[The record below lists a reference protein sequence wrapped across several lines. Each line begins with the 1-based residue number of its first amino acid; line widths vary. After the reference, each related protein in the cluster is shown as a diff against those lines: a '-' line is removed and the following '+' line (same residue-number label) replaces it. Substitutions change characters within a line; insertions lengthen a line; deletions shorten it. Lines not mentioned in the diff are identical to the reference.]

1 MTSSIQHSFDREP
14 VLACRIE
21 DFDPALVLKVM
32 RRGVELRRYAITDVP
47 ELTFE
52 ALRAGSEETLLRY
65 LERFGGAVWSGDGQA
80 GPRMIPTVAG
90 VLAFTHT
97 PDRWIQSSGVD
108 VATYGADPRL
118 LPGGDVA
125 VPPPTKARVEPVRG
139 TIFRVIDRTVEILQD
154 ACSTSV
160 LEGARVV
167 THSEMP
173 LNVLRELTTNGVVH
187 RDLRL
192 MGAQVRIQIFPSF
205 IEWISP
211 GRLPPEH
218 FPDDVPIT
226 IGLLLKAQYA
236 RNPALASFLF
246 HGGYIEKF
254 GFGLDDVIA
263 SLTSLGRDAP
273 EFHNDTH
280 SFRVQVI
287 RAKLQAEQRSPR
299 TKQAVREKQILSLFA
314 ETETWTPAAI
324 ERRLQIPRT
333 TLQKD
338 LWRLEGAG
346 VLSAEGATNNRIYRL
361 NAPAAAAPDRT
372 DHLASEG

>member
-1 MTSSIQHSFDREP
+1 MTYAQNPFDREP
-14 VLACRIE
+14 VFSSRIE
-21 DFDPALVLKVM
+21 DLDPALILNVM
-32 RRGVELRRYAITDVP
+32 RRGIELRRFALADVP

-52 ALRAGSEETLLRY
+52 ALRAGSEEALLHY
-65 LERFGGAVWSGDGQA
+65 LERYGGAVWFTEGSA
-80 GPRMIPTVAG
+80 PPRLVPTVAG
-90 VLAFTHT
+90 VLAFTQV

-108 VATYGADPRL
+108 IATYGANPRL

-139 TIFRVIDRTVEILQD
+139 PIFRVIDRTVEILQD
-154 ACSTSV
+154 ACSMSV

-192 MGAQVRIQIFPSF
+192 FGAQVRIQIFPGS

-211 GRLPPEH
+211 GRLPPEQ

-236 RNPALASFLF
+236 RNPALAVFLF

-254 GFGLDDVIA
+254 GFGLDDVVA
-263 SLTSLGRDAP
+263 SLTALGRDAP
-273 EFHNDTH
+273 MFHNDTH
-280 SFRVQVI
+280 SFRVQVA
-287 RAKLQAEQRSPR
+287 RAKLQTEQRPPR
-299 TKQAVREKQILSLFA
+299 TKQAVREKQILILFG
-314 ETETWTPAAI
+314 ETEIWTPSAI
-324 ERRLQIPRT
+324 ERRLKIPRT

-338 LWRLEGAG
+338 LWRLEELG
-346 VLSAEGATNNRIYRL
+346 VLTAEGATNNRIYRL
-361 NAPAAAAPDRT
+361 SDSATVSADKTGNDT
-372 DHLASEG
+372 SER